1 MILGYN
7 VTCILF
13 GRICDFLLYE
23 HSLRFAK
30 VGPQSWALFE
40 NALLRLRRMLGRF
53 ESSHVRS
60 VQQQQQKNER
70 SRERLYYTGA

>member
-40 NALLRLRRMLGRF
+40 NALLRLGRF

-60 VQQQQQKNER
+60 VQRQQQKNER
-70 SRERLYYTGA
+70 SRERLHYTGA